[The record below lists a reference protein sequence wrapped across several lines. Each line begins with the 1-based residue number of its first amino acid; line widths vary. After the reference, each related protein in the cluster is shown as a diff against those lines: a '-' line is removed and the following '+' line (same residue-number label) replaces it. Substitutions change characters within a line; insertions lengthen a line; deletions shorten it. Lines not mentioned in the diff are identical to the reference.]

1 MGELIKTLISLA
13 LDKTIKFFPKFVLII
28 LILIGLLAV
37 NNLLGF
43 TSHYDNQRTLSEI
56 REVSSI
62 LSDSTIDPQLKK
74 KTEYI
79 RNQII
84 SRTRVT
90 DFIDSALDDI
100 FRPVSNGVNSTNNK
114 KYSHERNRWIEFVC
128 INWFIILLLLFMP
141 PYLIIKPVYLSK
153 WKTFLMILTI
163 ELLLSLLAVALFIG
177 FSFIPTIY
185 NQPIYNYI
193 FDFMIMFILLL
204 INTYRIG
211 KNNFFANR

>member
-1 MGELIKTLISLA
+1 MGELIKTLIGLV

-28 LILIGLLAV
+28 LIVIGLLAV
-37 NNLLGF
+37 NNSLGF
-43 TSHYDNQRTLSEI
+43 TFHYDNQRTLSEI

-62 LSDSTIDPQLKK
+62 LTDSTIDPQLRK
-74 KTEYI
+74 KTEDI
-79 RNQII
+79 RNQMIN
-84 SRTRVT
+84 RTRVT
-90 DFIDSALDDI
+90 DFIDTAIEDI
-100 FRPVSNGVNSTNNK
+100 FRPINIGVDSTNNK

-128 INWFIILLLLFMP
+128 INWFIILLFLFMP
-141 PYLIIKPVYLSK
+141 PYLIVKPVYLSK
-153 WKTFLMILTI
+153 WKTFLTILII
-163 ELLLSLLAVALFIG
+163 ELLLSLLAFALFIG